1 MPISSDRSAFK
12 RDRPAFR
19 RDHSALPHRSAPRG
33 DRATSGGSRAVS
45 GPDRAASR
53 RAEALGMLA
62 GVALD
67 AVLADPRRGHPVAL
81 FGRAAAALE
90 RRVYGDARTD
100 GALYTV
106 LCVGP
111 AALLGLAVTR
121 VENPLARG
129 ALSAVATWSVLGGTT
144 LGREGVA
151 MAELLEADDLTG
163 ARRRL
168 SHLCGRDP
176 SLLQTPGLARAT
188 VESIAENTSD
198 AVVAPLFWG
207 AVAGVPGLLAYR
219 AINTLDAMVGH
230 RSSRYERF
238 GWASARLDDVANFVP
253 ARITGVLTAL
263 GAPLAGGSVRRA
275 VAVLRKDGH
284 RHPSP
289 NAGRCEAAFA
299 GALDVTLGGINVYG
313 DRVEH
318 RPEMGDG
325 PKPSVKDIRRSV
337 RLARAVGLAAAGLA
351 VLAALPGPRRW
362 LRGPGGI

>member
-1 MPISSDRSAFK
+1 
-12 RDRPAFR
+12 
-19 RDHSALPHRSAPRG
+19 
-33 DRATSGGSRAVS
+33 
-45 GPDRAASR
+45 
-53 RAEALGMLA
+53 MLA

-67 AVLADPRRGHPVAL
+67 AVFADPRRAHPVAL

-90 RRVYGDARTD
+90 RRVYGDARPN
-100 GALYTV
+100 GVLYV
-106 LCVGP
+106 ALCVGP
-111 AALLGLAVTR
+111 AALLGVAAAR
-121 VENPLARG
+121 AGNPVARG

-151 MAELLEADDLTG
+151 MAEFLEAHDLAG
-163 ARRRL
+163 ARGRL

-176 SLLQTPGLARAT
+176 SLLEAPELARAT

-219 AINTLDAMVGH
+219 AVNTLDAMVGH
-230 RSSRYERF
+230 RSARYERF
-238 GWASARLDDVANFVP
+238 GWAAARLDDVANFVP
-253 ARITGVLTAL
+253 ARITGVLAVL
-263 GAPLAGGSVRRA
+263 AAPLAGGSVRRA
-275 VAVLRKDGH
+275 AAVLRKDGH

-299 GALDVTLGGINVYG
+299 GALDVTLGGTNVYG
-313 DRVEH
+313 HRVEH

-337 RLARAVGLAAAGLA
+337 RLARAVGCAAAGLA
-351 VLAALPGPRRW
+351 VLAALRTSRR
-362 LRGPGGI
+362 